1 MKNNN
6 SSELVSDDR
15 QDQASVEQKS
25 NRVLKLGLDMHY
37 RQVTVAMQEEAG
49 PIKAVG
55 KMGHEAFGCWV
66 EKKRQAGWELYS
78 CYEAGASGYW
88 LHRDLVELGVKN
100 LVVVPKAMGQ
110 DKRQKTD
117 RRDSGQLSDGLDRYL
132 RGNPKALSPVAIPT
146 LEQEEKRALIRYHR
160 QIMADRSRYE
170 ARGKGLL
177 CAQGIEVRS
186 KWWQPEGW
194 KELKSHPRL
203 KSWMENQ
210 LKGWRGKLL
219 AAEQEQQ
226 KLRRQI
232 EALAP
237 ALLPKGVGA
246 YSAVVLEYEMK
257 GLARFKNARALSSY
271 TGLCPGIHSS
281 NGRGKEG
288 SINRCGNAAVRWNLV
303 EMVWRLLKWQ
313 PDYAPVRQLAAGLV
327 RSKRAKKR
335 LVVKAARQLA
345 IDLWRLETGRV
356 TAQQLGLILQ
366 PAAPRKKVAK
376 P

>member
-1 MKNNN
+1 MKNKT
-6 SSELVSDDR
+6 ETISDR
-15 QDQASVEQKS
+15 ERDQA
-25 NRVLKLGLDMHY
+25 RVSRAVAGKVKLGLDMHY
-37 RQVTVAMQEEAG
+37 RQVTVAMQEEDGA
-49 PIKAVG
+49 IKALG
-55 KMGHEAFGCWV
+55 KMSHDGFSNWV
-66 EKKRQAGWELYS
+66 EKKLQAGFELYS

-88 LHRDLVELGVKN
+88 LHRELEGLGVRN

-117 RRDSGQLSDGLDRYL
+117 RRDSGELSDALDRYL
-132 RGNPKALSPVAIPT
+132 RGNTKALNPVAIPT
-146 LEQEEKRALIRYHR
+146 AEQEQKRALIRYHR

-177 CAQGIEVRS
+177 CAQGIEVRT

-203 KSWMENQ
+203 KSWMEHQ
-210 LKGWRGKLL
+210 LKGWRRKLL

-237 ALLPKGVGA
+237 AVLPKGVGA

-281 NGRGKEG
+281 DGRGKEG

-366 PAAPRKKVAK
+366 PAAPRKKKAK